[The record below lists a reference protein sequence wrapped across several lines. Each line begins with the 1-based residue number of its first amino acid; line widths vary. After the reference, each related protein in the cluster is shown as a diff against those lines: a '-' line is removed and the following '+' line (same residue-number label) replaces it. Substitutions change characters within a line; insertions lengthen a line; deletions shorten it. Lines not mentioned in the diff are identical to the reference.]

1 MWHVWVVPVIHAR
14 DAAAVPN
21 AVASCAWACLATFV
35 CVLLVLCCGL
45 TAGVLTTSW
54 INALQGREDSSFT
67 APFKL
72 LVATGLTFVA
82 MAGAVRVA
90 CATYCHLLVA
100 STTLPAPSSASAPA
114 R

>member
-1 MWHVWVVPVIHAR
+1 MVPVVHAR
-14 DAAAVPN
+14 DAATVRSGL
-21 AVASCAWACLATFV
+21 ASCGWACLATFF
-35 CVLLVLCCGL
+35 CTLLVLCCGL

-54 INALQGREDSSFT
+54 INALQGRESSSFT

-90 CATYCHLLVA
+90 CVTYCHLLVA